1 MSNRVIAK
9 LKRRG
14 RSSEAFCQIFNDKV
28 VYTVPSFENSI
39 EYDDE
44 RKLEDGQWFCV
55 EEFVHQDYCPDYLK
69 NPLQPIYSSM
79 ERDDYNKIDY
89 IFGTMEEERFI
100 WFLNVTPGRY
110 IKNPLIQ
117 LLNNEPKLIEDNSNI
132 LELSSEPNAFFDVQ
146 NRKLYFKNLSLIT
159 SIFKGIEVL
168 YREATNDEVNEF
180 IASSI
185 VEMGDGYDSDMI
197 KTQNRKRLKA
207 AKEKYDSF
215 TSDQKVLLDDY
226 LRNYCPELEKT
237 DNGYKVSN
245 EEEMTKLLNGINQRY
260 YTTPID
266 NERRLA
272 NSVSVLQ

>member
-14 RSSEAFCQIFNDKV
+14 RSTEAFCQIFNDKV
-28 VYTVPSFENSI
+28 VYAVPFFDNSI

-44 RKLEDGQWFCV
+44 RKLEDGQWFFV
-55 EEFVHQDYCPDYLK
+55 EEFVQQEYCPDYLK
-69 NPLQPIYSSM
+69 KPLQPIYSSI

-132 LELSSEPNAFFDVQ
+132 LELSSEPNAYFDVQ
-146 NRKLYFKNLSLIT
+146 DRKLYFKNLSLIT

-215 TSDQKVLLDDY
+215 NSDQKVLLDDY
-226 LRNYCPELEKT
+226 LHNYCPELEKT
-237 DNGYKVSN
+237 DNGYRVNN